1 VRQVQAA
8 AVEMREMPNEVNG
21 FGSLSYLKKFD
32 VSASQDAVL
41 GGLFFREGDSVRRG
55 QRVARLENPQIVL
68 AVQRAENSYA
78 QAEAA
83 LDLAKAQLLEGEFQA
98 EARILGIGKSEAE
111 LAQARRSLEEQKH
124 KLADQETLFTA
135 GGVSSEAIRDAR
147 FSLES
152 AEAQIGLM
160 ETQLEMQRI
169 GFRDQDLRNAGMS
182 VPASDGERTKALIAL
197 STLTLRAEQSAAQAR
212 LEAAEKE
219 LASCRL
225 AEAELTVYSPA
236 SGIIGAR
243 YMEEGER
250 VKKDDKIITVMDTG
264 SLYAIFP
271 APEAEALKLGKGMA
285 AKVSLDGT
293 SSTYDGKVDLVSP
306 QADSQSFTF
315 MVRVIL
321 PAEAVAGSQGSL
333 KPGMFARVSVTVGEP
348 RLAAVIPESSLVS
361 KDNDNGGVFLINGN
375 TLSERKIAIGSV
387 VGDKR
392 EILSGLKPG
401 DVVVVRPSPALRD
414 GAYVSVAN

>member
-1 VRQVQAA
+1 
-8 AVEMREMPNEVNG
+8 M
-21 FGSLSYLKKFD
+21 
-32 VSASQDAVL
+32 
-41 GGLFFREGDSVRRG
+41 
-55 QRVARLENPQIVL
+55 
-68 AVQRAENSYA
+68 
-78 QAEAA
+78 
-83 LDLAKAQLLEGEFQA
+83 
-98 EARILGIGKSEAE
+98 
-111 LAQARRSLEEQKH
+111 QK
-124 KLADQETLFTA
+124 
-135 GGVSSEAIRDAR
+135 
-147 FSLES
+147 
-152 AEAQIGLM
+152 
-160 ETQLEMQRI
+160 I
-169 GFRDQDLRNAGMS
+169 GFRDQDLRNADLD
-182 VPASDGERTKALIAL
+182 VPFGEAERTKALIAL

-250 VKKDDKIITVMDTG
+250 VKKDDKILTIIDTG

-293 SSTYDGKVDLVSP
+293 NNTYDGKVDLVSP

-321 PAEAVAGSQGSL
+321 PAEAVATSQNSL
-333 KPGMFARVSVTVGEP
+333 KPGMFARVSVAVGEP

-401 DVVVVRPSPALRD
+401 DVVVLRPSPALRD